1 MCVAGGHQVDDGDD
15 LLLEAERVRLTQPQR
30 AAELLGLRRLL
41 LGPADVAALQVDVL
55 VEVVLRRDITW
66 VVRH

>member
-15 LLLEAERVRLTQPQR
+15 LLLEAEWVGLTQPQR